1 MTDVKKRL
9 GFLSYA
15 VNGAGVGHV
24 VRQVAIQKWLRRLCA
39 VAGVKSEHWFLTT
52 SEADSLVF
60 QEGFA
65 AFKLP
70 SKTIVE
76 DAGLDKLAYIAM
88 AKLWVGN
95 SVALL
100 RPDVLVVD
108 TFAQG
113 SFHELS
119 SVLDLVHKKVLVQR
133 PLKDSYGHRPAY
145 QALVS
150 AYDAVIVPEH
160 EDDVADVREALGA
173 SSARLRFVGPVVRA
187 DVGGGFD
194 RDTAR
199 ARLGVTA
206 GARCVLVT
214 GGGGGDATTTALFDA
229 VHAAVGDDDTV
240 HVVYAV
246 GPLHRGAPR
255 HGPRRTHFVGHD
267 LAEHAAAFDVAVS
280 AAGFNTIHELL
291 LFGVPTIVVPQEKIA
306 DDQAARAQRYADRGA
321 LLTTSMAALSS
332 TVTSLLAD
340 DERRAA
346 MSACA
351 REVMP
356 RGHAKEAAAAILAL
370 LWPPSLLKMATSIVD
385 DELLV
390 ALAAAGEDLGAVTAL
405 ALQIAGHDDRVGLGR
420 DDVVRA
426 IALCESAQAPAATLA
441 RVVDQL
447 RRRFLVVDDAAF
459 VDAVAAMC
467 SASAVDGQH
476 ASLLEIIGALGAER
490 QAPVAVVCTAIVE
503 AVDSGVGRGLDVFGV
518 AAALRTARAPTAG
531 AVQQAGS
538 VGIARLRQLGSPR

>member
-24 VRQVAIQKWLRRLCA
+24 VRQVAVQKWLRRLCA
-39 VAGVKSEHWFLTT
+39 FAGVKSEHWFLTT

-60 QEGFA
+60 HEGFA

-100 RPDVLVVD
+100 RPDVLIVD

-119 SVLDLVHKKVLVQR
+119 AVLDLVHHKVLVQR
-133 PLKDSYGHRPAY
+133 PLKDGFGNRPAY
-145 QALVS
+145 QALMQ

-160 EDDVADVREALGA
+160 EIDAPEVREALG
-173 SSARLRFVGPVVRA
+173 SSSSRLRFVGPIVRA
-187 DVGGGFD
+187 DVGSGFG
-194 RDTAR
+194 RDVAR
-199 ARLGVTA
+199 ARLGVA
-206 GARCVLVT
+206 EGARCVLVT
-214 GGGGGDATTTALFDA
+214 GGGGGDGTVEGLFDA
-229 VHAAVGDDDTV
+229 VHAAVGDDDSV

-246 GPLHRGAPR
+246 GPLHRGRPR
-255 HGPRRTHFVGHD
+255 HGARRTHFVGHD

-291 LFGVPTIVVPQEKIA
+291 LFGVPTIVMPQDKIA

-321 LLTTSMAALSS
+321 LVMAMPSSLSS
-332 TVTSLLAD
+332 TLTTLLAD
-340 DERRAA
+340 VPRRAA
-346 MSACA
+346 MSTMA

-356 RGHAKEAAAAILAL
+356 RGHAREAAAAILAL
-370 LWPPSLLKMATSIVD
+370 LWPPSLLKAAVTAVD
-385 DELLV
+385 DELIAAVDAGGENLGAVV
-390 ALAAAGEDLGAVTAL
+390 ALALS
-405 ALQIAGHDDRVGLGR
+405 IAGHDDRAGL
-420 DDVVRA
+420 DKADLLAAV
-426 IALCESAQAPAATLA
+426 ALCRTTGAAGAVIA
-441 RVVDQL
+441 RVLEQL
-447 RRRFLVVDDAAF
+447 RRRFLVDDDVIVDIVQRVCGAANI
-459 VDAVAAMC
+459 
-467 SASAVDGQH
+467 DGQH
-476 ASLLEIIGALGAER
+476 ASLLEIVTALTPER
-490 QAPVAVVCTAIVE
+490 QVPAAVICAAIVD
-503 AVDSGVGRGLDVFGV
+503 AVDAGVGRGVDVFGI
-518 AAALRTARAPTAG
+518 ATALRASRAPSATS
-531 AVQQAGS
+531 VQQAGS
-538 VGIARLRQLGSPR
+538 VGLARLRQLGSTR